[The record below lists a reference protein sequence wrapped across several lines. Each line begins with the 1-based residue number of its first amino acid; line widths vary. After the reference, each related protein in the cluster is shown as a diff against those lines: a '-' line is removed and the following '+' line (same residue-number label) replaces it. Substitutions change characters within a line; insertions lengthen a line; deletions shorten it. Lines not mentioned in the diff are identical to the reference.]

1 MICHYYILIFPDL
14 NKKLI
19 NLAWQHVVSN
29 RNSVI
34 ASFHDCQFSFAEMLI
49 MREFILIK
57 N

>member
-34 ASFHDCQFSFAEMLI
+34 ASFHDCQFSFAEML
-49 MREFILIK
+49 
-57 N
+57 